1 MELTGFA
8 VQFLNGLAGTSSL
21 FMVACGLSL
30 IFGVSRIVNFAHGSL
45 YMFGL
50 YVAYSLVMRHL
61 PEGAFGFWGGILLA
75 ALLVGV
81 LGAAIELVILRR
93 IYQAPELFQLLATFA
108 LVLILSDLAL
118 WLWGPEDLLGRQ
130 APGLA
135 GAVTLFG
142 RQFPTYNLLLIFVGP
157 VVLGLLWLLLNR
169 TRWGTLIRAA
179 TQDRQMLDALGVNQR
194 WLFTGVFALGAF
206 LAGLGGAL
214 QLPIEPANLN
224 LDLLTIGDAFAVV
237 VIGGM
242 GSIPGAFVA
251 AFIIAQVKALC
262 VGLGTVHLAG
272 MDIAFPQLTLVI
284 EFLIMAVVLV
294 FRPFGLFGTQTGTPR
309 VVGMHEAPYRPAG
322 PILKTIG
329 IVLLALLL
337 CVPLMGD
344 AYPYLPV
351 LIQDILIAILFAAS
365 LHFIMGPGGMHSFG
379 HAAYYGI
386 GAYAAALLLQRY
398 ALPMGASVVLAPFVA
413 AIAALIYG
421 WFCVRLSGIYLAM
434 LTLAFAQ
441 ITWSVAYQ
449 WNDYT
454 GGSNGLIGI
463 WPSGWLEDPNHF
475 YYFTLAI
482 VVAGVLA
489 LRWLLFSPLG
499 YALRASRD
507 SVQRADAIGID
518 GKRIQW
524 TSFVIAGF
532 FAGLAGALFV
542 FSKGSISPEEL
553 YVSKSI
559 DGLVM
564 VLLGGIHSIT
574 GPVTGAAFYVVLH
587 DYITGITE
595 YWKGLFGLIILL
607 LVLLFPQGL
616 AAMGSRLR
624 RWLSRPRHQA
634 SGSGVSRL

>member
-1 MELTGFA
+1 MDLSGFA
-8 VQFLNGLAGTSSL
+8 VLFLNGLAGTSSL

-50 YVAYSLVMRHL
+50 YFAYSLATYFL
-61 PEGAFGFWGGILLA
+61 PAGPGGFWLALLLA

-81 LGAAIELVILRR
+81 LGAMIELLVLRR

-108 LVLILSDLAL
+108 LVLVLSDLAL
-118 WLWGPEDLLGRQ
+118 WLWGPEDLLGPQ

-135 GAVTLFG
+135 SSVPIFG
-142 RQFPTYNLLLIFVGP
+142 RQFPTYNLLLILIGP
-157 VVLGLLWLLLNR
+157 LVLLLLWLLLNR

-179 TQDRQMLDALGVNQR
+179 TQDRQMLEALGVNQS

-214 QLPIEPANLN
+214 QLPIEPASLT

-262 VGLGTVHLAG
+262 IGLGTVHLAG
-272 MDIAFPQLTLVI
+272 IEIALPQLTLVV
-284 EFLIMAVVLV
+284 EFLIMAVVLI
-294 FRPFGLFGTQTGTPR
+294 FKPWGLFGARTGTPR
-309 VVGMHEAPYRPAG
+309 SAGTPEAPYRPAS
-322 PILKTIG
+322 
-329 IVLLALLL
+329 ALLKIIGACVVAML
-337 CVPLMGD
+337 ICVPL
-344 AYPYLPV
+344 AIETLPYLPV
-351 LIQDILIAILFAAS
+351 LIQDILIAMLFAAS
-365 LHFIMGPGGMHSFG
+365 LHFIMGAGGMHSFG
-379 HAAYYGI
+379 HAAYYGV

-398 ALPMGASVVLAPFVA
+398 ALPMSAAIALAPLVA
-413 AIAALIYG
+413 SIAALIYG

-449 WNDYT
+449 WNDVT

-463 WPSGWLEDPNHF
+463 WPAAWLEDPVHF
-475 YYFTLAI
+475 YYFVLA
-482 VVAGVLA
+482 VVLLSILA

-507 SVQRADAIGID
+507 SMQRSGAIGID
-518 GKRIQW
+518 SMRVQW
-524 TSFVIAGF
+524 IAFVIAGF

-564 VLLGGIHSIT
+564 VLLGGIQSIT
-574 GPVTGAAFYVVLH
+574 GPLGGAAFYVLLH

-616 AAMGSRLR
+616 GGLGNRIGQWFHKEGRA
-624 RWLSRPRHQA
+624 RPAGRQP
-634 SGSGVSRL
+634 

>member
-1 MELTGFA
+1 MDLSGFA
-8 VQFLNGLAGTSSL
+8 VLFLNGLAGTSSL

-50 YVAYSLVMRHL
+50 YFAYSLATSFL
-61 PEGAFGFWGGILLA
+61 PAGPVGFWLALLLA
-75 ALLVGV
+75 ALLVGA
-81 LGAAIELVILRR
+81 LGAIIELLVLRR

-108 LVLILSDLAL
+108 LVLVLSDLAL
-118 WLWGPEDLLGRQ
+118 WLWGPEDLLGPQ

-135 GAVTLFG
+135 SSILIFG
-142 RQFPTYNLLLIFVGP
+142 RQFPTYNLLLILIGP
-157 VVLGLLWLLLNR
+157 LVLLLLWLLLNR

-179 TQDRQMLDALGVNQR
+179 TQDRQMLEALGVNQS

-214 QLPIEPANLN
+214 QLPIEPASLT

-251 AFIIAQVKALC
+251 AFIIAHIKALC
-262 VGLGTVHLAG
+262 IGLGTVQLAG
-272 MDIAFPQLTLVI
+272 IEIALPQLTLVV
-284 EFLIMAVVLV
+284 EFLIMAVVLI
-294 FRPFGLFGTQTGTPR
+294 FKPWGLFGARTGTPR
-309 VVGMHEAPYRPAG
+309 SAAIPEAPYRPAS
-322 PILKTIG
+322 
-329 IVLLALLL
+329 ALLKIIGVCVIAML
-337 CVPLMGD
+337 ICVPL
-344 AYPYLPV
+344 AIETFPYLPV
-351 LIQDILIAILFAAS
+351 LIQDILIAMLFAAS
-365 LHFIMGPGGMHSFG
+365 LHFIMGAGGMHSFG
-379 HAAYYGI
+379 HAAYYGV

-398 ALPMGASVVLAPFVA
+398 ALPMSFAIALAPFVA

-449 WNDYT
+449 WNDVT

-463 WPSGWLEDPNHF
+463 WPAAWLEDPVHF
-475 YYFTLAI
+475 YYFVLAI
-482 VVAGVLA
+482 VLLSILA

-507 SVQRADAIGID
+507 SMQRSGAIGID
-518 GKRIQW
+518 SMRVQW
-524 TSFVIAGF
+524 IAFVIAGF

-564 VLLGGIHSIT
+564 VLLGGIQSIT
-574 GPVTGAAFYVVLH
+574 GPLSGAAFYVLLH

-616 AAMGSRLR
+616 GGLGNRVGQWFHKAGRA
-624 RWLSRPRHQA
+624 RPAGRQP
-634 SGSGVSRL
+634 

>member
-1 MELTGFA
+1 MDLTALA
-8 VQFLNGLAGTSSL
+8 VQFLNGMAGTSSL

-50 YVAYSLVMRHL
+50 YFAYSLTTHVL
-61 PEGAFGFWGGILLA
+61 PANPGGFWLALLLA
-75 ALLVGV
+75 ALLTGL
-81 LGAAIELVILRR
+81 LGAMIELLILRR
-93 IYQAPELFQLLATFA
+93 VYQAPELFQLLATFA

-118 WLWGPEDLLGRQ
+118 WLWGPEDLLGPQ
-130 APGLA
+130 APGLS
-135 GAVTLFG
+135 GSVPIFG
-142 RQFPTYNLLLIFVGP
+142 RQFPTYNLLLIIIGP
-157 VVLGLLWLLLNR
+157 LVLLLLWLLLNR

-179 TQDRQMLDALGVNQR
+179 TQDRQMLEALGVNQS
-194 WLFTGVFALGAF
+194 WLFTSVFALGAF

-214 QLPIEPANLN
+214 QLPAEPASLT

-251 AFIIAQVKALC
+251 AFIIAQVKAFC
-262 VGLGTVHLAG
+262 FALGTVQLFG
-272 MDIAFPQLTLVI
+272 IEIAFPQLTLVV
-284 EFLIMAVVLV
+284 EFLIMAVVLI
-294 FRPFGLFGTQTGTPR
+294 FKPWGLFGARTGTPR
-309 VVGMHEAPYRPAG
+309 NAGAPEAPYAAAG
-322 PILKTIG
+322 PALKIIG
-329 IVLLALLL
+329 LCVIATLI
-337 CVPLMGD
+337 CVPLAAD
-344 AYPYLPV
+344 TFPYMPILV
-351 LIQDILIAILFAAS
+351 QDMLIAVLFAAS
-365 LHFIMGPGGMHSFG
+365 LHFVMGAGGMHSFG
-379 HAAYYGI
+379 HAAYYGV

-398 ALPMGASVVLAPFVA
+398 ALPMSLAIALAPFMA
-413 AIAALIYG
+413 AVAALIYG

-449 WNDYT
+449 WNDVT

-463 WPSGWLEDPNHF
+463 WPSAWLEDPMHF
-475 YYFTLAI
+475 YYFVLAI
-482 VVAGVLA
+482 VLLGILA

-507 SVQRADAIGID
+507 SVQRSDAIGID
-518 GKRIQW
+518 SKRVQW
-524 TSFVIAGF
+524 IAFVIAGF

-564 VLLGGIHSIT
+564 VLLGGIQSIT
-574 GPVTGAAFYVVLH
+574 GPLTGAAFYVVLH

-595 YWKGLFGLIILL
+595 YWKGLFGLIILI

-616 AAMGSRLR
+616 SGLGSRIGQ
-624 RWLSRPRHQA
+624 WFSK
-634 SGSGVSRL
+634 SGRTIMAGRQP

>member
-1 MELTGFA
+1 MDLSGFA
-8 VQFLNGLAGTSSL
+8 FLFLNGLAGTSSL

-30 IFGVSRIVNFAHGSL
+30 IFGISRIVNFAHGSL

-50 YVAYSLVMRHL
+50 YFAYSLATYFL
-61 PEGAFGFWGGILLA
+61 PAGPGGFWLALLLA
-75 ALLVGV
+75 ALLVGA
-81 LGAAIELVILRR
+81 LGAIIELLVLRR

-108 LVLILSDLAL
+108 LVLVLSDLAL
-118 WLWGPEDLLGRQ
+118 WLWGPEDLLGPQ

-135 GAVTLFG
+135 SSVPIFG
-142 RQFPTYNLLLIFVGP
+142 RQFPTYNLLLILIGP
-157 VVLGLLWLLLNR
+157 LVLLLLWLLLNR
-169 TRWGTLIRAA
+169 TRWGTLLRAA
-179 TQDRQMLDALGVNQR
+179 TQDRQMLEALGVNQS

-214 QLPIEPANLN
+214 QLPIEPASLT

-262 VGLGTVHLAG
+262 IGLGTVHLDG
-272 MDIAFPQLTLVI
+272 IEIALPQLTLVV
-284 EFLIMAVVLV
+284 EFLIMAVVLI
-294 FRPFGLFGTQTGTPR
+294 FKPWGLFGARTGTPR
-309 VVGMHEAPYRPAG
+309 SSGTPEAPYRPAS
-322 PILKTIG
+322 
-329 IVLLALLL
+329 ALLKIIGVCVIAML
-337 CVPLMGD
+337 ICVPL
-344 AYPYLPV
+344 AIETFPYLPV
-351 LIQDILIAILFAAS
+351 LIQDILIAMLFAAS
-365 LHFIMGPGGMHSFG
+365 LHFIMGAGGMHSFG
-379 HAAYYGI
+379 HAAYYGV

-398 ALPMGASVVLAPFVA
+398 ALPMSFAIALAPFVA
-413 AIAALIYG
+413 SIAALIYG

-449 WNDYT
+449 WNDVT

-463 WPSGWLEDPNHF
+463 WPAAWLEDPVHF
-475 YYFTLAI
+475 YYFVLAI
-482 VVAGVLA
+482 VLLSILA

-507 SVQRADAIGID
+507 SMQRSGAIGID
-518 GKRIQW
+518 SMRVQW
-524 TSFVIAGF
+524 IAFVIAGF

-564 VLLGGIHSIT
+564 VLLGGIQSIT
-574 GPVTGAAFYVVLH
+574 GPLSGAASYVLLH

-616 AAMGSRLR
+616 GGLGNRIGQWLR
-624 RWLSRPRHQA
+624 KAGRARPAGRQP
-634 SGSGVSRL
+634 

>member
-1 MELTGFA
+1 MDLSGFA
-8 VQFLNGLAGTSSL
+8 VLFLNGLAGTSSL

-50 YVAYSLVMRHL
+50 YFAYSLATHFL
-61 PEGAFGFWGGILLA
+61 PAGAGGFWLALLLA
-75 ALLVGV
+75 AVLVGA
-81 LGAAIELVILRR
+81 LGALVELLILRR

-108 LVLILSDLAL
+108 LVLILSDMAL
-118 WLWGPEDLLGRQ
+118 WLWGPEDLLGPQ
-130 APGLA
+130 APGL
-135 GAVTLFG
+135 GSSIPIFG
-142 RQFPTYNLLLIFVGP
+142 RQFPTYNLLLILIGP
-157 VVLGLLWLLLNR
+157 TVLLSLWLLLNR

-179 TQDRQMLDALGVNQR
+179 TQDRQMLEALGVNQS

-262 VGLGTVHLAG
+262 IGLGTIQLAG
-272 MDIAFPQLTLVI
+272 IDIALPQLTLVV
-284 EFLIMAVVLV
+284 EFLIMAVVLI
-294 FRPFGLFGTQTGTPR
+294 FKPWGLFGTRTGTPR
-309 VVGMHEAPYRPAG
+309 HSGTSEAPYRPAG
-322 PILKTIG
+322 ALLKIIG
-329 IVLLALLL
+329 IGVLVLLL
-337 CVPLMGD
+337 CVPLTMD
-344 AYPYLPV
+344 AFPYLPV
-351 LIQDILIAILFAAS
+351 LIQDILIAVLFAAS
-365 LHFIMGPGGMHSFG
+365 LHFIMGAGGLHSFG
-379 HAAYYGI
+379 HAAYYGM

-398 ALPMGASVVLAPFVA
+398 ALPMSFAIVLAPFVA
-413 AIAALIYG
+413 AVAALIYG
-421 WFCVRLSGIYLAM
+421 WFCVRLSGVYLAM

-441 ITWSVAYQ
+441 ITWSIAYQ
-449 WNDYT
+449 WNDVT

-463 WPSGWLEDPNHF
+463 WPAAWLEDPVHF
-475 YYFTLAI
+475 YYFVLAI
-482 VVAGVLA
+482 VLLSVLA

-507 SVQRADAIGID
+507 SLERSGAIGID
-518 GKRIQW
+518 SMRVQW
-524 TSFVIAGF
+524 IAFIIAGF

-564 VLLGGIHSIT
+564 VLLGGLQSVT
-574 GPVTGAAFYVVLH
+574 GPLSGAAFYVLLH

-616 AAMGSRLR
+616 GGLGSRLSQKWQPQGR
-624 RWLSRPRHQA
+624 TGTAGKQP
-634 SGSGVSRL
+634 

>member
-1 MELTGFA
+1 MDLTGFA

-50 YVAYSLVMRHL
+50 YFAYSLVTRYM
-61 PEGAFGFWGGILLA
+61 PASTGGFWLGLLLA
-75 ALLVGV
+75 ALLVGL
-81 LGAAIELVILRR
+81 LGAVIELLVLRR
-93 IYQAPELFQLLATFA
+93 IYHAPELFQLLATFA
-108 LVLILSDLAL
+108 LVLVLSDLAL
-118 WLWGPEDLLGRQ
+118 WLWGPEDLLGPQ
-130 APGLA
+130 SPGLA
-135 GAVTLFG
+135 SSIPIFG
-142 RQFPTYNLLLIFVGP
+142 RQFPTYNLLLILIGP
-157 VVLGLLWLLLNR
+157 MVLLLLWLLLNR

-179 TQDRQMLDALGVNQR
+179 TQDRQMLEALGVNQS
-194 WLFTGVFALGAF
+194 WLFTSVFALGAF

-262 VGLGTVHLAG
+262 IGLGTVEVAG
-272 MDIAFPQLTLVI
+272 MTIAFPQLTLVV
-284 EFLIMAVVLV
+284 EFLIMAVVLI
-294 FRPFGLFGTQTGTPR
+294 FKPWGLFGARTGTPR
-309 VVGMHEAPYRPAG
+309 NTGAPEAPYRPAG
-322 PILKTIG
+322 PAIKIIG
-329 IVLLALLL
+329 LVLLAMLI
-337 CVPLMGD
+337 CVPLAAGSL
-344 AYPYLPV
+344 PYLPV
-351 LIQDILIAILFAAS
+351 LIQDILIAVLFAAS

-379 HAAYYGI
+379 HAAYYGV

-398 ALPMGASVVLAPFVA
+398 ALPMSLAIMLAPFIA
-413 AIAALIYG
+413 AVAALIYG

-449 WNDYT
+449 WNDVT

-463 WPSGWLEDPNHF
+463 WPSAWLEDPSHF

-482 VVAGVLA
+482 VVAGVLI
-489 LRWLLFSPLG
+489 LRWLLFTPLG

-507 SVQRADAIGID
+507 SMQRSAAIGID
-518 GKRIQW
+518 GMRVQW
-524 TSFVIAGF
+524 IAFVVAGF

-564 VLLGGIHSIT
+564 VLLGGIQSIT

-616 AAMGSRLR
+616 AGMGNRIRIRLGQ
-624 RWLSRPRHQA
+624 LRH
-634 SGSGVSRL
+634 GVDTLGRQP